1 MRKYGRKLKDCNM
14 KLLLLHK
21 KVVLKKTPGKGGW
34 TYAVI
39 PNIITKKGERFG
51 WVLANMVIDNVETH
65 DIKLFAMKNGKLF
78 VPVKSE
84 IRKKIRKEAGDR
96 VELKIYANNK
106 IKE

>member
-1 MRKYGRKLKDCNM
+1 MLKCFTGWQIKM

-21 KVVLKKTPGKGGW
+21 KVVLQKTAGKGGW

-39 PNIITKKGERFG
+39 PNVITRKGERFG
-51 WVLANMVIDNVETH
+51 WVLADLVIDDVEAR

-78 VPVKSE
+78 VPLKAE
-84 IRKKIRKEAGDR
+84 LRRKIKKEAGDR
-96 VELKIYANNK
+96 VELKIFANNK

>member
-1 MRKYGRKLKDCNM
+1 M

-21 KVVLKKTPGKGGW
+21 KVVLKKTEGKGGW

-39 PNIITKKGERFG
+39 PNVITNKGERFG
-51 WVLANMVIDNVETH
+51 WVLADLVIDGVEIN
-65 DIKLFAMKNGKLF
+65 DIKPFAMKNGKLF

-84 IRKKIRKEAGDR
+84 IRKKINKEEGDK
-96 VELKIYANNK
+96 VELRVYANNR